1 MATWSNADTLSSWKK
16 LQSLKGMVS
25 VKDEL
30 SSADAVKRIKE
41 YSVPMAEGLTYNY
54 AAKQVNE
61 QILKTLQELSD
72 ESQLL
77 EKFEALYNGEVVNT
91 GEKRMVLH
99 QLTRG
104 QLGKDV
110 IADGVNKR
118 DFYIKEQKRIAEFAD
133 KVHSGKIVNEKA
145 KNSLLF
151 ARLVLVV
158 QTLGHAQCILHLKT
172 GQRRI
177 IHSRWKLTSFQM

>member
-1 MATWSNADTLSSWKK
+1 MINWTNADSLSAWKK

-25 VKDEL
+25 VAKEL
-30 SSADAVKRIKE
+30 SSSDAAKRVAD
-41 YSVPMAEGLTYNY
+41 YSVKMGGGLTYNY

-61 QILKTLQELSD
+61 QILKTLAELAD
-72 ESQLL
+72 EAQLV
-77 EKFEALYNGEVVNT
+77 EKYQDLLNGSVINT

-118 DFYIKEQKRIAEFAD
+118 EFYINEVKRIADFAND
-133 KVHSGKIVNEKA
+133 VHSGKLVNEKGEKYTTVCQIGIGGSDLGPRAMYLALENWA
-145 KNSLLF
+145 KKKQYFQDGS
-151 ARLVLVV
+151 
-158 QTLGHAQCILHLKT
+158 TLH
-172 GQRRI
+172 
-177 IHSRWKLTSFQM
+177 F

>member
-1 MATWSNADTLSSWKK
+1 MTHFKK
-16 LQSLKGMVS
+16 LLSLKNAVS
-25 VKDEL
+25 LKAVL
-30 SSADAVKRIKE
+30 GGADGAKRVKE

-54 AAKQVNE
+54 AAKQVDQKVLDVLADLAKE
-61 QILKTLQELSD
+61 A
-72 ESQLL
+72 QLC

-118 DFYIKEQKRIAEFAD
+118 EFY
-133 KVHSGKIVNEKA
+133 S
-145 KNSLLF
+145 
-151 ARLVLVV
+151 
-158 QTLGHAQCILHLKT
+158 
-172 GQRRI
+172 
-177 IHSRWKLTSFQM
+177 KLPSDLNFHISCSSPP

>member
-1 MATWSNADTLSSWKK
+1 MATWVNADTLSSWKK
-16 LQSLKGMVS
+16 LMSLKGMVS

-30 SSADAVKRIKE
+30 SSENAVKRITE
-41 YSVPMAEGLTYNY
+41 YSIPMAEGLTYNF

-61 QILKTLQELSD
+61 QILKTLQDLSD
-72 ESQLL
+72 ESELL
-77 EKFEALYNGEVVNT
+77 QKFEELYNGAVVNT

-118 DFYIKEQKRIAEFAD
+118 DFYINEQKKIAEFAE
-133 KVHSGKIVNEKA
+133 KVHSGKIVNEKGE
-145 KNSLLF
+145 KYTQ
-151 ARLVLVV
+151 VC
-158 QTLGHAQCILHLKT
+158 QIGI
-172 GQRRI
+172 GG
-177 IHSRWKLTSFQM
+177 

>member
-16 LQSLKGMVS
+16 LMSLKGMVK
-25 VKDEL
+25 VADEL
-30 SSADAVKRIKE
+30 SSANAVKRIQE
-41 YSVPMAEGLTYNY
+41 YSIPMAEGLTYNY

-110 IADGVNKR
+110 MADGVNKR
-118 DFYIKEQKRIAEFAD
+118 EFYINEQK
-133 KVHSGKIVNEKA
+133 KISK
-145 KNSLLF
+145 
-151 ARLVLVV
+151 
-158 QTLGHAQCILHLKT
+158 QTD
-172 GQRRI
+172 
-177 IHSRWKLTSFQM
+177 